1 VAASPAGGLRIIA
14 FDAAQFKVKGL
25 SRLQSAKVTTL
36 KSVPPGSI
44 PSASPKSPRKL
55 ADPAPGVA
63 ASDAVLL
70 AASAAN
76 DPAAF
81 RGLVDRHL
89 GAALAIARRM
99 LRDHAE
105 AEDVAQEAL
114 LRLWRGAASFDLT
127 VLGPSGVRPWLN
139 RVVSN
144 LCIDK
149 IRASRRTDVTDEVP
163 DQIEPATQVLG
174 LTDAELSMRVD
185 QALQRLPE
193 RQRLA
198 LTLFH
203 YQGLTQVEVGEAL
216 GVSDEAV
223 ESLLAR
229 ARRTLKAD
237 LKEDWRALL
246 FDDGTS

>member
-1 VAASPAGGLRIIA
+1 MSFRHSRPAGRQQPAASAAGELPMVGYDTVQYGIAGVTCAKAATLKPVPPRPALQVSA
-14 FDAAQFKVKGL
+14 DADDAA
-25 SRLQSAKVTTL
+25 
-36 KSVPPGSI
+36 
-44 PSASPKSPRKL
+44 
-55 ADPAPGVA
+55 
-63 ASDAVLL
+63 LL
-70 AASAAN
+70 AASAAH

-81 RGLVDRHL
+81 RFLVDRHL
-89 GAALAIARRM
+89 GVALAIARRM
-99 LRDHAE
+99 LRDDAE
-105 AEDVAQEAL
+105 AEDIAQVAL
-114 LRLWRGAASFDLT
+114 LRLWRGAAGIDLAG
-127 VLGPSGVRPWLN
+127 LGASGVRPWLR

-144 LCIDK
+144 LCIDR

-163 DQIEPATQVLG
+163 EQIEPATQVAG
-174 LTDAELSMRVD
+174 LTDAELAARVD

-203 YQGLTQVEVGEAL
+203 YQGLSQVEAGEIL

-237 LKEDWRALL
+237 LKDDWRALL
-246 FDDGTS
+246 FDDGTA